1 MFSIGDMVVRSNVSL
16 YNEKQ
21 KSEIGFVSRIKEYN
35 NHISYFVYWLNNDS
49 DQLQYAYNE
58 SQLTLVSKV
67 NNET

>member
-1 MFSIGDMVVRSNVSL
+1 MLQIGDMVVRSNVSL
-16 YNEKQ
+16 YNEAQ
-21 KSEIGFVSRIKEYN
+21 KSEIGFVSRIKKYN
-35 NHISYFVYWLNNDS
+35 GHSSYFVYWLNNDN